1 MNTLIIGA
9 GIAGLSCATSLQS
22 LGHNVLVVEK
32 SRGVAGRMSTRR
44 GDDWQCDHGAQYF
57 TARDPV
63 FAAEVGRWMQAGVA
77 ALWSPRISVFGDADA
92 HHAEA
97 GLLRYVGCPG
107 MTAPA
112 RFLAENLSVQTRA
125 TVSALKPAERGAG
138 WQAMT
143 LEQGL
148 LETVFDNVLLAV
160 PAPQAVPLLLAHHPL
175 LADIAAHTTM
185 RGSWAMMLQFNEP
198 LAVSFD
204 AGFVNTDPLRWVC
217 RNSSKPGRTGTDTWL
232 LHAAALWSEA
242 HIEDD
247 ANDVAE
253 QLLKAFVDI
262 GGAVPASWT
271 IHRWRY
277 ADMLAPL
284 ATGSLWDPSTR
295 IGLCG
300 DWLHGGKV
308 EGAWLSGKDLA
319 ARVSNERHECA
330 L

>member
-1 MNTLIIGA
+1 
-9 GIAGLSCATSLQS
+9 
-22 LGHNVLVVEK
+22 
-32 SRGVAGRMSTRR
+32 
-44 GDDWQCDHGAQYF
+44 
-57 TARDPV
+57 

-125 TVSALKPAERGAG
+125 TVSALKPVERGAG

-160 PAPQAVPLLLAHHPL
+160 PAPQAVPLLSAHHPL

-300 DWLHGGKV
+300 DWLYGGKV

-319 ARVSNERHECA
+319 ARVSNEQHECA

>member
-44 GDDWQCDHGAQYF
+44 GEGWQCDHGAQYF
-57 TARDPV
+57 TARDPA

-77 ALWSPRISVFGDADA
+77 GLWSPRMSVFGDADA
-92 HHAEA
+92 HQAEA

-112 RFLAENLSVQTRA
+112 RFLAENLPVQTRT
-125 TVSALKPAERGAG
+125 TVSALRPAERGTG

-143 LEQGL
+143 LEHGL

-175 LADIAAHTTM
+175 LADIAANTTM

-198 LAVSFD
+198 LDLSFD

-232 LHAAALWSEA
+232 LHASALWSEA

-247 ANDVAE
+247 AHDVAE
-253 QLLKAFVDI
+253 HLLNAFVDI
-262 GGAVPASWT
+262 GGTIPTAWT

-284 ATGSLWDPSTR
+284 ATGSLWDHSTR

-319 ARVSNERHECA
+319 ARVSS
-330 L
+330 